1 MIRLARLTLVILALG
16 APGLVA
22 AQGADDLKALRQEVE
37 SLKAGIGAVQ
47 RDLQDIKALLQGRG
61 AGGPPPPVV
70 PESLE
75 LSVGNGF
82 SKGGDG
88 APLVLVEFSDFQCPF
103 CGRHVKQ
110 TMPQIERDYVATG
123 KLRYVVRNLPLEQ
136 IHPDALRAAEAAEC
150 AGDQGKYWEMHER
163 LFGHQQAL
171 AAPDLV
177 RYAQEA
183 GAEPA
188 AFQRCLEAAP
198 HQAKIRQDLA
208 DAQAAGITGT
218 PTFFLGFADGTDK
231 VKVARRIS
239 GAQPYPVFKGAI
251 DALLAEGPRK

>member
-1 MIRLARLTLVILALG
+1 MLDSAEVGRWQGPRHRLTYRILGEGPPLVLI
-16 APGLVA
+16 PGIASTYRVY
-22 AQGADDLKALRQEVE
+22 
-37 SLKAGIGAVQ
+37 
-47 RDLQDIKALLQGRG
+47 ALLLNRLGEHFRTILFDYPG
-61 AGGPPPPVV
+61 EDPD
-70 PESLE
+70 
-75 LSVGNGF
+75 
-82 SKGGDG
+82 DG
-88 APLVLVEFSDFQCPF
+88 ARLVLVEFSDFQCPY

-218 PTFFLGFADGTDK
+218 PTFFLGFADGTGK